1 MDDLEQFDRMCIPT
15 ASRPLLGLTLLV
27 VEDSRYACDAI
38 RLMCLRSG
46 ARIRRA
52 DCLQSARRHLQVYR
66 PSVIIIDMGLPDGS
80 GADLIAELSVAV
92 PRVAMIIATSG
103 DGFAESVA
111 IAAGAD
117 DFVEKP
123 MANLTV
129 FQNMILNHMPQ
140 DRRPKGVRQVQAE
153 LVHPDPIA
161 FRDDMAHAADILSG
175 DVDGESLEYVG
186 RFLSGVARIAGDA
199 TLSVA
204 AQELVRSRGDGSSVG
219 ASLARVT
226 GLVHDRLADR
236 MAI

>member
-1 MDDLEQFDRMCIPT
+1 MDELEQFDRVCMPT

-27 VEDSRYACDAI
+27 VEDSRYACEAI

-92 PRVAMIIATSG
+92 PRVAVIIATSG
-103 DGFAESVA
+103 DSFAETAA

-117 DFVEKP
+117 DFMEKP
-123 MANLTV
+123 MANLTL
-129 FQNMILNHMPQ
+129 FQNMILDHLPQ
-140 DRRPKGVRQVQAE
+140 NRRPKGVREAQTE
-153 LVHPDPIA
+153 LVEPDPIA
-161 FRDDMAHAADILSG
+161 FRDDMAHAAHILG
-175 DVDGESLEYVG
+175 GEVDGESLEYVG

-199 TLSVA
+199 TLGVA
-204 AQELVRSRGDGSSVG
+204 AQELVRSRSSGHPVG
-219 ASLARVT
+219 ASVARVT
-226 GLVHDRLADR
+226 GLVQDRLADR
-236 MAI
+236 IAI